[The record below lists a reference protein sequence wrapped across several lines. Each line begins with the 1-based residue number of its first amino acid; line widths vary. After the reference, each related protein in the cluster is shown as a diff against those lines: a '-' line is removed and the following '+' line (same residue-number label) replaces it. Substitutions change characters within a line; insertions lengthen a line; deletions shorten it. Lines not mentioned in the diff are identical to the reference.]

1 MKVLHAVLKN
11 DGTLLKRETVGDM
24 FQPQLSGQ
32 SQVALLK
39 VMSSPDGNTM
49 TGELPEGTKRDWRL
63 GGLSVMQDLEGWK
76 IKGTMTWGGAESDV
90 VD

>member
-39 VMSSPDGNTM
+39 VMSFPDGNTM
-49 TGELPEGTKRDWRL
+49 TGGFARRD
-63 GGLSVMQDLEGWK
+63 E
-76 IKGTMTWGGAESDV
+76 A
-90 VD
+90 